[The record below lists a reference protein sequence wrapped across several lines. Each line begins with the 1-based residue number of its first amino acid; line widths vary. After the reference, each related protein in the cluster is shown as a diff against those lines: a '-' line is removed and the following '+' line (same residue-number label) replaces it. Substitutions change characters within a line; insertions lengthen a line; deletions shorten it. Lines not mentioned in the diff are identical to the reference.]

1 MTRRRQEDSDVPCA
15 SPSPEDRQP
24 APAPGPGR
32 DVPVDLYGLPALPPP
47 QTLPRPQP
55 AEAPVTGRP
64 SLSPAVWLGAVGA
77 AVVTTTSAGVGAA
90 AATAV
95 GLLAGG

>member
-1 MTRRRQEDSDVPCA
+1 MPCA
-15 SPSPEDRQP
+15 SPSPEDRRP
-24 APAPGPGR
+24 ASAPLGDRGP
-32 DVPVDLYGLPALPPP
+32 DPVPHDPQVPVDLYGLPALPPP
-47 QTLPRPQP
+47 QPLPRPQP
-55 AEAPVTGRP
+55 AEAGVTARP
-64 SLSPAVWLGAVGA
+64 RLSPAVWLGAVGA

>member
-1 MTRRRQEDSDVPCA
+1 VPSA
-15 SPSPEDRQP
+15 SPPPEDRRP
-24 APAPGPGR
+24 ASAPLGDRGP
-32 DVPVDLYGLPALPPP
+32 DAASHDPQVPVDLYGLPALPPP
-47 QTLPRPQP
+47 QPLPRPQP
-55 AEAPVTGRP
+55 AEAPVTARP
-64 SLSPAVWLGAVGA
+64 RLSPAVWLGAVGA

>member
-1 MTRRRQEDSDVPCA
+1 MPCA
-15 SPSPEDRQP
+15 SPSPEDRRP
-24 APAPGPGR
+24 ASAPLGDRGPDPVPHDPQG
-32 DVPVDLYGLPALPPP
+32 PVDLYGLPALPPP
-47 QTLPRPQP
+47 QPLPRPQP
-55 AEAPVTGRP
+55 AEAPVTARP
-64 SLSPAVWLGAVGA
+64 RLSPAVWLGAVGA